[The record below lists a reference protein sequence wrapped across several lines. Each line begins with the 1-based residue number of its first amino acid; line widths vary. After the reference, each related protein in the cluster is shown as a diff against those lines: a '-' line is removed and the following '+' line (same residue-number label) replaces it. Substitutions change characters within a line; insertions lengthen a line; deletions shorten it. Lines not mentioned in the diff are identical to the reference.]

1 MTGCHRPCIYHQYK
15 FIGERERTLS
25 SPEHFVF
32 SLWAIDSSVEV
43 AKETNIYN
51 FDTLVADFGGTLSLF
66 FGVSLMSIWHVFGN
80 LLPKLSAL
88 SFACDERDSKEISNQ
103 AEKMTK

>member
-32 SLWAIDSSVEV
+32 SLWAIGSSVEV

-66 FGVSLMSIWHVFGN
+66 FGVSLMSIWHVFVN

-88 SFACDERDSKEISNQ
+88 SFACDERDGKEI
-103 AEKMTK
+103 KLG